1 MNKTGKTVLTII
13 SVLLILALLAGIIGT
28 GVATNGFTDWSGFAG
43 EEAETEGYPAADRSG
58 GVVTESG
65 EVLESG
71 NVYPLPARMAFT
83 SVTRE
88 SALADNGVTVQA
100 TVLPQDATNR
110 EVDWSLS
117 WASPASSWA
126 SGKTVTDYVTVTP
139 SSDGSTTATVR
150 CLQAFGAQIRLTVTS
165 RDNPDAAADTMVDY
179 YKRAASFRAEFTG
192 RTSDDS
198 GNTTFTCMPGAT
210 VELPCH
216 FRSNEYFETTG
227 STIDTFMDLDF
238 ATAYKVSS
246 WETGTVEDDSYDVTA
261 TVRLTDGIKE
271 EILAEAS
278 DYGHGIPATA
288 LDGTMDVSQVMSM
301 GYNDV
306 MKYLCCYE
314 LYETEEEIDE
324 LVMGFGMLGWL
335 DDIIAV
341 VTVSDTPFMQVD
353 IEAVSANTGD
363 TYTVVYYVTPDKDYL
378 YVAAESV
385 NITSGG
391 ELKF

>member
-1 MNKTGKTVLTII
+1 M
-13 SVLLILALLAGIIGT
+13 
-28 GVATNGFTDWSGFAG
+28 
-43 EEAETEGYPAADRSG
+43 
-58 GVVTESG
+58 
-65 EVLESG
+65 
-71 NVYPLPARMAFT
+71 
-83 SVTRE
+83 
-88 SALADNGVTVQA
+88 
-100 TVLPQDATNR
+100 
-110 EVDWSLS
+110 
-117 WASPASSWA
+117 
-126 SGKTVTDYVTVTP
+126 
-139 SSDGSTTATVR
+139 
-150 CLQAFGAQIRLTVTS
+150 
-165 RDNPDAAADTMVDY
+165 DY

-192 RTSDDS
+192 KTSDNS

-210 VELPCH
+210 AELPCH

-288 LDGTMDVSQVMSM
+288 LDGTMDVSTVMSM

-314 LYETEEEIDE
+314 LYETEEEIDD
-324 LVMGFGMLGWL
+324 LVMSFGMLGWL

-363 TYTVVYYVTPDKDYL
+363 TYTAVYYVTPDKDYL

>member
-1 MNKTGKTVLTII
+1 MTNKTSKRLNV
-13 SVLLILALLAGIIGT
+13 ILGLRLAAAVIVCAVFAGIC
-28 GVATNGFTDWSGFAG
+28 FAG
-43 EEAETEGYPAADRSG
+43 VPQTAVESYPEAERSG
-58 GVVTESG
+58 GVATESG

-71 NVYPLPARMAFT
+71 KVYPLPARMAFT
-83 SVTRE
+83 GVTRE
-88 SALADNGVTVQA
+88 SVLADNGVTVQA

-117 WASPASSWA
+117 WVSPSSSWA

-165 RDNPDAAADTMVDY
+165 RDNPDAAADTTVDY

-192 RTSDDS
+192 KTSDNS
-198 GNTTFTCMPGAT
+198 GNTT
-210 VELPCH
+210 
-216 FRSNEYFETTG
+216 Y
-227 STIDTFMDLDF
+227 TFMDLDF

-288 LDGTMDVSQVMSM
+288 LDGTMDVSTVMSM

-314 LYETEEEIDE
+314 LYETEEEIDD
-324 LVMGFGMLGWL
+324 LVMSFGMLGWL

-363 TYTVVYYVTPDKDYL
+363 TYTAVYYVTPDKDYL